1 MNDLNKDVQYLKGVG
16 PQRAKLLKDI
26 GILTVYDLLTYF
38 PRDYADRS
46 RLKLI
51 AQLHPGETTTIQATV
66 LRHQVIYTRFRKQ
79 LLKITVSDG
88 TGTVIL
94 VCFNQ
99 VYLKDYLPQG
109 TTVIIS
115 GKFER
120 SSYKKNAFEIKNF
133 VYEILTG
140 DHEDLIHTG
149 RIVPVYSITERLNM
163 RFLRTLIRR
172 ALDEYKGDLSEYL
185 PETIRKQEF
194 LLTFKEAVEWM
205 HFPPDFPTQQQARER
220 LVFGELFLLETA
232 LAMKHFQQQHQTNG
246 IAYVIHKTLL
256 TTFKELLPFEFT
268 ADQKKVIGEIF
279 ADMQSPR
286 VMNRLLQG
294 DVGSGKTI
302 VSLCAMLLAAENKYQ
317 SVLMA
322 PTEILAEQHFIY
334 LQKYLQPLGLNAVL
348 FTSGM
353 DKKILRQNQ
362 ESLAQ
367 GTAQVAIGTHAL
379 LEEDVVFQKLG
390 LIVVDEQHRFGVTQ
404 RALLRQKGHNPD
416 VLVMTATPIP
426 RSLALT
432 IYGDLDVSIIREL
445 PPGRK
450 PVKTQKVNELEAYRF
465 IKDEITGGHQAF
477 MVYPLIEESP
487 KFTLKAAKKM
497 AQDLQEKIFPEFR
510 VGLLHGRLKVKDKE
524 QIMQDFVEKKIDLLV
539 ATTVVEVG
547 IDVANATVIMIE
559 HAERFGL
566 ATLHQLR
573 GRVGRSSAQS
583 YCLLSADDKTED
595 ARSRIR
601 AMLETTDGFR
611 IAEEDLKIRGPGEFF
626 GVRQSGLPEFK
637 VADLLRDFALLAHTR
652 ELSFHLVQQ
661 DPRLVSLEHRL
672 LAAEIRK
679 IFGSGIDFIH
689 IG

>member
-1 MNDLNKDVQYLKGVG
+1 MDLHKDVQYLKGVG
-16 PQRAKLLKDI
+16 PQRANLLKDI

-46 RLKLI
+46 QLKLI
-51 AQLHPGETTTIQATV
+51 AQLHPAETTTIQATV
-66 LRHQVIYTRFRKQ
+66 LRHQVIYTRSRRQ
-79 LLKITVSDG
+79 ILKIAVSDG

-99 VYLKDYLPQG
+99 SYLKNYLPQG
-109 TTVIIS
+109 TTVIVS
-115 GKFER
+115 GKFEKAANR
-120 SSYKKNAFEIKNF
+120 KNVYEIKNF
-133 VYEILTG
+133 VYEVLSG

-149 RIVPVYSITERLNM
+149 RIVPIYSVTQQLNM
-163 RFLRTLIRR
+163 RFLRALIRR
-172 ALDEYKGDLSEYL
+172 VLDEYKEGLVEYL
-185 PETIRKQEF
+185 PESIRQQEF

-220 LVFGELFLLETA
+220 LVFSEFFLLETA
-232 LAMKHFQQQHQTNG
+232 LAMKHFEQQHQANG
-246 IAYVIHKTLL
+246 IAYTIHKTLL
-256 TTFKELLPFEFT
+256 TPFKELLPFEFT
-268 ADQKKVIGEIF
+268 ADQIKVISEIF
-279 ADMQSPR
+279 ADMQSTR

-302 VSLCAMLLAAENKYQ
+302 VSFCAMLLAAENKYQ

-334 LQKYLQPLGLNAVL
+334 LRKYLLPLGLNAVL

-353 DKKILRQNQ
+353 DKKIIRQNQ
-362 ESLAQ
+362 EALVQ
-367 GTAQVAIGTHAL
+367 GTAQIAIGTHAL
-379 LEEDVVFQKLG
+379 LEEDVVFQRLG
-390 LIVVDEQHRFGVTQ
+390 LIIVDEQHRFGVKQ
-404 RALLRQKGHNPD
+404 RSLLRQKGHNPD

-426 RSLALT
+426 RSLSLT
-432 IYGDLDVSIIREL
+432 VYGDLDVSTIREL

-450 PVKTQKVNELEAYRF
+450 PVKTLKVNEPEAYQF
-465 IKDEITGGHQAF
+465 IKNELSGGHQAF
-477 MVYPLIEESP
+477 VVYPLIEESP

-497 AQDLQEKIFPEFR
+497 ALDLQEKVFPDFR

-524 QIMQDFVEKKIDLLV
+524 QIMQDFVAKKIDLLV

-583 YCLLSADDKTED
+583 YCLLSAEDKTVD
-595 ARSRIR
+595 ARSRIK
-601 AMLETTDGFR
+601 AMLETTDGFK

-626 GVRQSGLPEFK
+626 GVRQHGLPEFK
-637 VADLLRDFALLAHTR
+637 VADLARDFTLLARTR
-652 ELSFHLVQQ
+652 ELSFDLVRQ
-661 DPRLVSLEHRL
+661 DSRLTNPDHRL
-672 LAAEIRK
+672 LAAEIKK
-679 IFGSGIDFIH
+679 IFAGRINLIH

>member
-1 MNDLNKDVQYLKGVG
+1 MDLNKDVQYLKGVG

-51 AQLHPGETTTIQATV
+51 AQLHPEETTTIQATV
-66 LRHQVIYTRFRKQ
+66 LRHQLIYTRHRRQ
-79 LLKITVSDG
+79 LLKITISDG

-99 VYLKDYLPQG
+99 AYLKNYLPEG

-120 SSYKKNAFEIKNF
+120 AAYKKNTFEIKNF
-133 VYEILTG
+133 IYEVLTG

-149 RIVPVYSITERLNM
+149 RIVPIYSITERLNM
-163 RFLRTLIRR
+163 RFLRALIRR
-172 ALDEYKGDLSEYL
+172 TLDQYKDGLNEYL
-185 PETIRKQEF
+185 PETLRKQEF

-220 LVFGELFLLETA
+220 LAFGEFLLLETA

-246 IAYVIHKTLL
+246 IAYSIHKTLL
-256 TTFKELLPFEFT
+256 APFKELLSFEFT

-279 ADMQSPR
+279 ADMQSSR

-334 LQKYLQPLGLNAVL
+334 LRKYLQPLGLNAAL

-353 DKKILRQNQ
+353 DKKILRQNR
-362 ESLAQ
+362 ESLVQ
-367 GTAQVAIGTHAL
+367 GTAQIAIGTHAL
-379 LEEDVVFQKLG
+379 LEKDVVFQKLG
-390 LIVVDEQHRFGVTQ
+390 LIVVDEQHRFGVRQ

-432 IYGDLDVSIIREL
+432 IYGDLDVSLIREL

-450 PVKTQKVNELEAYRF
+450 PVKTLKVNELEAYRF

-497 AQDLQEKIFPEFR
+497 AQDLQEKVFPEFR

-524 QIMQDFVEKKIDLLV
+524 QIMQDFVGKKIDLLV

-637 VADLLRDFALLAHTR
+637 VADLVRDFALLAHTR

-661 DPRLVSLEHRL
+661 DPRLTSPEHRL

-679 IFGSGIDFIH
+679 IFGSGINLVH